1 MIVNQGS
8 NGWEVI
14 FQRAHEMLA
23 MQIAHYWKEAQRPER
38 WAELLSAISEHDN
51 QQEGWGGKKH
61 LTTKG
66 APIDFTLKG
75 FSLEQARG
83 VTEVSKYKSRYVSLL
98 ISMHTSYLYE
108 SLRGQNKEIDQ
119 FLDDQLE
126 LQRNWIKSL
135 GISKTEASRDYNLL
149 QWNDRCSLIL
159 CKNQLPA
166 DERRLEVFED
176 PEGNTNFIWQRKDK
190 SIGVDPWPFEEK
202 EFRVWVEARTL
213 EQLQFKNDNELAQAL
228 FAADVEEKVWVF
240 RKGH

>member
-1 MIVNQGS
+1 MIVNQIS

-23 MQIAHYWKEAQRPER
+23 MQIAQYWKKAQRPER

-51 QQEGWGGKKH
+51 QQEGWRGSRH
-61 LTTKG
+61 LTDTG

-75 FSLEQARG
+75 FSLKQARG

-108 SLRGQNKEIDQ
+108 SLRGQNKETNQ

-126 LQRNWIKSL
+126 LQRNWMKSL
-135 GISKTEASRDYNLL
+135 RISKSEASKAYNLL

-166 DERRLEVFED
+166 DERRLEVFKD
-176 PEGNTNFIWQRKDK
+176 TEGNTNFIWQRKDNN
-190 SIGVDPWPFEEK
+190 SIGVEPWPFEEK
-202 EFRVWVEARTL
+202 EFRVWVESRTL
-213 EQLQFKNDNELAQAL
+213 EQLQFKSDEELAKAL
-228 FAADVEEKVWVF
+228 LAADVEEKVWVF
-240 RKGH
+240 RK

>member
-1 MIVNQGS
+1 MIVNQLI

-23 MQIAHYWKEAQRPER
+23 MQIAQHWQIKQRPER

-51 QQEGWGGKKH
+51 RQEGWGDSRH
-61 LTTKG
+61 LTATG

-98 ISMHTSYLYE
+98 ISMHTSFLYE
-108 SLRGQNKEIDQ
+108 PLRGQNKKTDQ

-126 LQRNWIKSL
+126 LQRSWLKSL
-135 GISKTEASRDYNLL
+135 HISKTEAEKAYNIL

-166 DERRLEVFED
+166 GQRRLEVYED
-176 PEGNTNFIWQRKDK
+176 TEGNTNFIWQRKDK
-190 SIGVDPWPFEEK
+190 SIGVDPWPFEEE
-202 EFRVWVEARTL
+202 EFKVWAEARTL
-213 EQLQFKNDNELAQAL
+213 EQLQFKNDNELAKAL
-228 FAADVEEKVWVF
+228 LGAGVEEKVWVF
-240 RKGH
+240 RKE

>member
-1 MIVNQGS
+1 MIVNQLS

-23 MQIAHYWKEAQRPER
+23 MQIAQYWKKEQRPER

-51 QQEGWGGKKH
+51 QQEGWGKNRH
-61 LTTKG
+61 LTATG

-108 SLRGQNKEIDQ
+108 SLRGQNKETDQ

-126 LQRNWIKSL
+126 LQSNWMKSL
-135 GISKTEASRDYNLL
+135 RISKSEATRAYNLL
-149 QWNDRCSLIL
+149 QWNDRCSLVL

-176 PEGNTNFIWQRKDK
+176 TEGNTNFIWQRKDK
-190 SIGVDPWPFEEK
+190 SIGVDPWPFEES
-202 EFRVWVEARTL
+202 EFRVWVESRTL
-213 EQLQFKNDNELAQAL
+213 EQLQFKNDEELAQTL
-228 FAADVEEKVWVF
+228 LAADVEEKVWVF
-240 RKGH
+240 RKG